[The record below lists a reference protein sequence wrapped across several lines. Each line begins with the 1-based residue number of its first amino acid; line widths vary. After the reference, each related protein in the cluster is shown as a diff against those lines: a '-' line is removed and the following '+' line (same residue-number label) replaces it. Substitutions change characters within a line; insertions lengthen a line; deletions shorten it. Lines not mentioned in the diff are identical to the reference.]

1 MDNKNNSSDQTLNHV
16 DDSNEKIHYPMKV
29 TVMDDSSETETE
41 EEEKVKKNEK
51 KEEEQD
57 KQKQRKHISAPV
69 LNVQQVTPTRA
80 NRAHEHHTD
89 AVTSLTPAATLTPKP
104 IPSDMFPPPQLP
116 KVQSN
121 LQLETELNMVLATT
135 SPVISP
141 LLITISRPTSPL
153 PELDLTINF
162 VECFNSDER
171 PPATSAEDE
180 TTNFDTIEAMEALF
194 IIELPDFTDADVEAI
209 L

>member
-1 MDNKNNSSDQTLNHV
+1 MNTTNNNDNNNNHV
-16 DDSNEKIHYPMKV
+16 DGSNEKIHFPM
-29 TVMDDSSETETE
+29 TVIVVDDSSETEE
-41 EEEKVKKNEK
+41 EEEVKKNEN
-51 KEEEQD
+51 KEKEAEAQD
-57 KQKQRKHISAPV
+57 TQKPRNHVSAPV
-69 LNVQQVTPTRA
+69 LNVLQVTPTRA
-80 NRAHEHHTD
+80 DRAHEHHTD
-89 AVTSLTPAATLTPKP
+89 AVTSLQPAATLTPKP

-121 LQLETELNMVLATT
+121 LQLETELNMILATT
-135 SPVISP
+135 SPVIPP

-153 PELDLTINF
+153 PEHDLTINF
-162 VECFNSDER
+162 VECINSDER

-180 TTNFDTIEAMEALF
+180 TTNTDTIEAMEALL